1 MRGKKKKYIVLF
13 AVVCCFFLG
22 AFSASCHLSARRNGE
37 PDAGEETGGAALEFF
52 AMDTFMRVEAYG
64 EDGQAD
70 AAVKAAQEEVFRLE
84 KLWAAG
90 VDTGEIG
97 QVNARQGGK
106 VSADTVALLTRAKE
120 LHVLT
125 GGAFDISIYPLMRAW
140 GFVDKQYR
148 VPSAGELAGLRK
160 MTDAMQV
167 LVDEAGGTVEFG
179 LEGMQI
185 DLGGIAKGYASARIM
200 EIYRE
205 AGIMSGLVSLGG
217 NVQALGR
224 KPDGSLWR
232 IGVKDPAGGEDYLG
246 ILRVEDKAVV
256 TSGGYERY
264 FEQDGVRYHH
274 ILDPATGYPAD
285 AGLLSVTVASG
296 DGTLADGLSTSL
308 FIMGR
313 ERAVQFW
320 REHAEEFDM
329 VLYTDEGELYV
340 TEGIAEDFTTSFP
353 VQIIKKEP

>member
-1 MRGKKKKYIVLF
+1 MKGIRKDHIVLL
-13 AVVCCFFLG
+13 AAVCCLFLG
-22 AFSASCHLSARRNGE
+22 VFPVSCRFGANKNGQA
-37 PDAGEETGGAALEFF
+37 DAGEENGRAVLEFF

-70 AAVKAAQEEVFRLE
+70 AAVTAAKEEIFRLE
-84 KLWAAG
+84 RLWAAG
-90 VDTGEIG
+90 DATSEVGRA
-97 QVNARQGGK
+97 NAGQGGK
-106 VSADTVALLTRAKE
+106 ISADTAALITRARE
-120 LHVLT
+120 LCALT

-140 GFVDKQYR
+140 GFADRQYR
-148 VPSAGELAGLRK
+148 VPSPDEVAGLLAG
-160 MTDAMQV
+160 TDAMQV
-167 LVDEAGGTVEFG
+167 LVDEEGGLLEFG
-179 LEGMQI
+179 MEGMQI

-205 AGIMSGLVSLGG
+205 AGIESGLVSLGG

-224 KPDGSLWR
+224 KPDGSFWR
-232 IGVKDPAGGEDYLG
+232 IGVKHPDGGEDYLG
-246 ILRVEDKAVV
+246 ILQVEDKAVV

-264 FEQDGVRYHH
+264 FEEDGVRYHH

-285 AGLLSVTVASG
+285 AGLVSVTVVSG

-320 REHAEEFDM
+320 REHTAEFDM
-329 VLYTDEGELYV
+329 VLYTDAGELYV
-340 TEGIAEDFTTSFP
+340 TEGIAEDFTTSLP
-353 VQIIKKEP
+353 VQTVERQP